1 MRTIRSK
8 PVRAAIY
15 ARAFDR
21 DKSHNRTDIARQ
33 VEHCRVLA
41 RLHNVIVESR
51 HVFTDRDHSGA
62 WPPTCWAAPDAGEV
76 RPALSALITALED
89 GLVTRVLV
97 HRLERLGS
105 SSELLA
111 SLRELLEARDGYV
124 IAPYEV
130 AAAGADPAEKFALSV
145 LGPRVLFDT
154 EAERER
160 RAKVK
165 ARNLEEIARLQAKM
179 ARLETEIAELDG
191 P

>member
-1 MRTIRSK
+1 
-8 PVRAAIY
+8 
-15 ARAFDR
+15 
-21 DKSHNRTDIARQ
+21 
-33 VEHCRVLA
+33 
-41 RLHNVIVESR
+41 
-51 HVFTDRDHSGA
+51 
-62 WPPTCWAAPDAGEV
+62 
-76 RPALSALITALED
+76 
-89 GLVTRVLV
+89 
-97 HRLERLGS
+97 
-105 SSELLA
+105 
-111 SLRELLEARDGYV
+111 
-124 IAPYEV
+124 V